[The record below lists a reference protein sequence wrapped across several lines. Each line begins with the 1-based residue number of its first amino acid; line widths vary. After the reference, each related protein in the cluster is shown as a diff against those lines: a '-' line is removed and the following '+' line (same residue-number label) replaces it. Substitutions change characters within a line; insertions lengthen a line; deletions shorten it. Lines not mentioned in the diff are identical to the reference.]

1 MVTESQSMSSTK
13 ANTSA
18 LRTPGDELRRHN
30 LTMYLIRHPDILKI
44 FKAEEQ
50 LCRDDET
57 RAALILRW
65 HSDLM
70 KGSLIGIR

>member
-1 MVTESQSMSSTK
+1 MVTEGQSMRSTK
-13 ANTSA
+13 PITSA

-30 LTMYLIRHPDILKI
+30 LTMHLIRHPDILKI
-44 FKAEEQ
+44 FKAQEQ

-70 KGSLIGIR
+70 NGNLAGIR